1 MVIPLF
7 SHTALSEKENLS
19 WSGMDLCNV
28 IQNEHVDEKD
38 RFCIVGHYLDDTGK
52 TGVHTL
58 NEWQR

>member
-1 MVIPLF
+1 
-7 SHTALSEKENLS
+7 
-19 WSGMDLCNV
+19 MDLCNV

-58 NEWQR
+58 NEWQRRGRTPTHC